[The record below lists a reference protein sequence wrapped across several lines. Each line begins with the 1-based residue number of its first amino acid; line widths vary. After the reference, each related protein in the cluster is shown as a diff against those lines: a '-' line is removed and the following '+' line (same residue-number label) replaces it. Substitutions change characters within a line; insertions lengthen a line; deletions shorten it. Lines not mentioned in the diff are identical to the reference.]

1 MSNQFFTQPAVVDI
15 EALEDATIRALKD
28 VDRLLKVNASG
39 AQDEAGQQFNQIL
52 SASTGSLVEQT
63 YKNAATS
70 TKVLQ
75 P

>member
-1 MSNQFFTQPAVVDI
+1 MSNHFFTQPTIVDI

-28 VDRLLKVNASG
+28 VDRLLKVNAGG
-39 AQDEAGQQFNQIL
+39 AQDEAGQQFNQLL
-52 SASTGSLVEQT
+52 SSSTSSLVEQT

-70 TKVLQ
+70 TKVSQ